1 MTATEQLTRVKE
13 SLSITG
19 NHLDKALT
27 VWLEDV
33 KYYMADAGVS
43 DSVINSEKAV
53 GAICR
58 GVSDLWTT
66 GIFSSYFYQ
75 RVSQLT
81 YADGEDSSSTSGGVT
96 ITSAELNLDSNDV
109 IKNGR
114 ISMSDGSAVPI
125 ELKYV
130 PELTI
135 SMTPVTYEDSMTT
148 VTVSPALDE
157 GHRYIYRIGNGYL
170 PAYLDVVE
178 NPNIWKDWDGV
189 SQIDTDGSSYLY
201 ILEVDDNYVTYRG
214 GYVRINIL

>member
-1 MTATEQLTRVKE
+1 MTATEQLQRVKE

-19 NHLDKALT
+19 NHLDKTLQ
-27 VWLEDV
+27 VWLDDV
-33 KYYMADAGVS
+33 KYYMADAGVK
-43 DSVINSEKAV
+43 DSVIESEKAI
-53 GAICR
+53 GAISR
-58 GVSDLWTT
+58 GVSDLWNY
-66 GIFSSYFYQ
+66 GKLSEYFYQ

-81 YADGEDSSSTSGGVT
+81 LEDGEDSNTASGVT
-96 ITSAELNLDSNDV
+96 IASAELNLDSNDV

-114 ISMSDGSAVPI
+114 ISMTDGSTVPI

-130 PELTI
+130 PELSI
-135 SMTPVTYEDSMTT
+135 SMTPVTYENPMTT
-148 VTVSPALDE
+148 VTISPSLDE
-157 GHRYIYRIGNGYL
+157 GHKYIYRIGNGYL

-189 SQIDTDGSSYLY
+189 SQIDTDGSSSLY

>member
-1 MTATEQLTRVKE
+1 MTATEQLQRVKE

-19 NHLDKALT
+19 NHLDKTLQ
-27 VWLEDV
+27 VWLDDV
-33 KYYMADAGVS
+33 KYYMADAGVK
-43 DSVINSEKAV
+43 DSVIESEKAI
-53 GAICR
+53 GAISR
-58 GVSDLWTT
+58 GVSDLWNY
-66 GIFSSYFYQ
+66 GKLSEYFYQ

-81 YADGEDSSSTSGGVT
+81 LEDGEDSNTASGVT
-96 ITSAELNLDSNDV
+96 IASAELNLDSNDV

-114 ISMSDGSAVPI
+114 ISMTDGSTVPI

-130 PELTI
+130 PELSI
-135 SMTPVTYEDSMTT
+135 SMTPVTYENPMTT
-148 VTVSPALDE
+148 VTISPALDE
-157 GHRYIYRIGNGYL
+157 GHKYIYRIGNGYL